1 MITYLIHVEDHWH
14 LFGHAG
20 EVWSYLNLL
29 DFQRCLHY
37 LYCCCWGYT
46 VVVNVVVVAAVAAAV
61 VAVVDGLIHSKSGY
75 PEKVKYSMLVK
86 NHENRY
92 ILSNVIA
99 SQNLS
104 MEHNFFQIKVTD
116 IWHMWVIFPS
126 HLKKCWICRN
136 NFN

>member
-1 MITYLIHVEDHWH
+1 MSSKQNIDSSSLNKASNVVQNTIMITNNIWSIQCLCLVHHVTFQKKTDAFKILITYLIHVEDHWH

-46 VVVNVVVVAAVAAAV
+46 VVVNVVVVAAAVVV

-75 PEKVKYSMLVK
+75 P
-86 NHENRY
+86 
-92 ILSNVIA
+92 VIVQYV
-99 SQNLS
+99 S
-104 MEHNFFQIKVTD
+104 
-116 IWHMWVIFPS
+116 
-126 HLKKCWICRN
+126 
-136 NFN
+136 